1 MQQPARRSGK
11 RAQKVKMTEADG
23 IMYLDATGLTC
34 PLPVLRLQKTLRE
47 LGIGTCLCLHATDP
61 MSEIDVPHFVNEH
74 GHVLVDMQTK
84 AGAGP
89 GGMTVFEFVIRKS

>member
-1 MQQPARRSGK
+1 MRQPARKSGK
-11 RAQKVKMTEADG
+11 RAPKVRMTEADG
-23 IMYLDATGLTC
+23 IVYLDATGLTC

-47 LGIGTCLCLHATDP
+47 LGIGTCLCLLATDP

>member
-1 MQQPARRSGK
+1 MQQPARKSGK
-11 RAQKVKMTEADG
+11 CAQKVKMTEADG

>member
-1 MQQPARRSGK
+1 MQQPARKSGK
-11 RAQKVKMTEADG
+11 RFPKVKMSEADG

-47 LGIGTCLCLHATDP
+47 LGAGACLCLHATDP

-74 GHVLVDMQTK
+74 GHVLVNMQTK

-89 GGMTVFEFVIRKS
+89 CGMTVFEFVIRKS

>member
-1 MQQPARRSGK
+1 MQQPDRKSGK
-11 RAQKVKMTEADG
+11 HAQKVKMTEADG

-47 LGIGTCLCLHATDP
+47 LGIGTCLCLLATDP

-84 AGAGP
+84 PGRP

>member
-1 MQQPARRSGK
+1 MQQPARKSGK
-11 RAQKVKMTEADG
+11 PAQKVKMTEADG

>member
-1 MQQPARRSGK
+1 MQQPARKSGK

-47 LGIGTCLCLHATDP
+47 LGVGTCLCLHATDP

>member
-1 MQQPARRSGK
+1 MQQPARKSGK

>member
-1 MQQPARRSGK
+1 
-11 RAQKVKMTEADG
+11 
-23 IMYLDATGLTC
+23 MYLDATGLTC

-47 LGIGTCLCLHATDP
+47 LGVGTCLCLHATDP

>member
-1 MQQPARRSGK
+1 MQQPDRKSGK

>member
-1 MQQPARRSGK
+1 MQQPARKSGK

-47 LGIGTCLCLHATDP
+47 LGIGKCLCLHATDP